1 MTSYP
6 SNLSSS
12 QWQYMAKY
20 LDVQRH
26 RRYDL
31 REVVNAILYLIK
43 SGCQWRMLP
52 SDFPK
57 WQLVYYYFA
66 LWKRSGIFDVI
77 MEALVEKTRREN
89 GRAERPSVGIIDA
102 QSVKSS
108 LVSSQQRGFDAGKRI
123 MGIKRHIVTD
133 TLGLVLMVV
142 IHSASVQDRDGAKA
156 VMEKLKQCWK
166 SIRILFADGGY
177 RGKLVEWAKQLHGL
191 SLLIIK
197 RDKLHTFKV
206 PPKRWIVE
214 RTFAWIDAN
223 RRSAKNYERLT
234 ETSQAVVQLAAIRI
248 MLKRF

>member
-1 MTSYP
+1 MTCYP

-12 QWQYMAKY
+12 QWQYIAKY
-20 LDVQRH
+20 LDVQK
-26 RRYDL
+26 RRKHDL
-31 REVVNAILYLIK
+31 REIINAVFYLIK

-66 LWKRSGIFDVI
+66 LWKRSGLFEVM
-77 MEALVEKTRREN
+77 MESLVEKTRKLS
-89 GRAERPSVGIIDA
+89 GKHERPSTGIIDA

-108 LVSSQQRGFDAGKRI
+108 LGSSEQRGFDAGKRV

-142 IHSASVQDRDGAKA
+142 IHSASVQDRDGAKI
-156 VMEKLKQCWK
+156 VIEKLKQCWQ
-166 SIRILFADGGY
+166 SIQVIFADGGY
-177 RGKLVEWAKQLHGL
+177 RGKLVQWAEQLHHL

-206 PPKRWIVE
+206 LPKRWIVE

-234 ETSQAVVQLAAIRI
+234 QTSQAIVQLAAIKT
-248 MLKRF
+248 MLNRF